1 MLVNLRSRAS
11 RAKLW
16 LVRDHQTLTREPCLL
31 IVGLNKFVAIENRIQ
46 FDDSAS
52 TSHDMAITMVTVD
65 SACQIGLDSR
75 LREDLTIVGGSSW
88 GVDKI
93 AADYFGRKSK
103 IILVIAILP
112 AKIWPRE

>member
-1 MLVNLRSRAS
+1 MLQEFGY
-11 RAKLW
+11 LW
-16 LVRDHQTLTREPCLL
+16 SACPYTVDLTW
-31 IVGLNKFVAIENRIQ
+31 GWTNSSQFENTIQ
-46 FDDSAS
+46 FDDSDP
-52 TSHDMAITMVTVD
+52 TSHDMAITMVPVD

-93 AADYFGRKSK
+93 AADYSGRKSK

>member
-1 MLVNLRSRAS
+1 MECPYTVDLSRGWTNS
-11 RAKLW
+11 S
-16 LVRDHQTLTREPCLL
+16 Q
-31 IVGLNKFVAIENRIQ
+31 FENRIQ
-46 FDDSAS
+46 FDDNAP
-52 TSHDMAITMVTVD
+52 TSHDMATTMVPVD

-103 IILVIAILP
+103 IILVIATLP
-112 AKIWPRE
+112 AKIWPRG